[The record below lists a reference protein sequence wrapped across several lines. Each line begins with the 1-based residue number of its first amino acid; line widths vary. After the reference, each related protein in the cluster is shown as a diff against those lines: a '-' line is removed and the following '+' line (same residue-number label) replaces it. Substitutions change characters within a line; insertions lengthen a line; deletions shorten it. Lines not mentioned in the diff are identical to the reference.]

1 MAMTGAER
9 QRKYRQLCASR
20 SDARLNMFISRNAGD
35 ALELLTAHYGMSKRE
50 VLEFILCME
59 AESLNLSGD
68 IDDGDDDYDETGTA
82 ERLEN

>member
-1 MAMTGAER
+1 MTGAER

-59 AESLNLSGD
+59 AESLSGD
-68 IDDGDDDYDETGTA
+68 IDDGDDDYDETGTT